1 MEMQFRQLERAIE
14 SQPMPPQFQDTKAW
28 IFCNDCNAKS
38 ALQILSSPT
47 FGPVSPGTNNSPPN
61 LEALDPRLIRRLH
74 SDSRGR
80 RTDLDTHLHRSGY
93 SVPAIPE
100 NADSQDQSRRSFQ
113 SQSPHYPGQRS
124 SEWRSSSSSNASNP
138 KETDDDEDYDDV
150 DFWGGDN
157 LNRRL
162 GASTLDED
170 ARTIET
176 SEEDEE
182 TDNDDQYSDNEDDED
197 YEDEMEVFG
206 HV

>member
-47 FGPVSPGTNNSPPN
+47 SGPASPGTINIPSN
-61 LEALDPRLIRRLH
+61 LEALNPRLTRRLR
-74 SDSRGR
+74 SNSRGR
-80 RTDLDTHLHRSGY
+80 RTESNTYLHRFGY

-100 NADSQDQSRRSFQ
+100 NAGSHNRSRRSFQ

-124 SEWRSSSSSNASNP
+124 ADWRSSISSDGSDSR
-138 KETDDDEDYDDV
+138 ETDDDEDYDDV
-150 DFWGGDN
+150 DFWGGDD
-157 LNRRL
+157 LNGRL
-162 GASTLDED
+162 GALALDED

-182 TDNDDQYSDNEDDED
+182 TDNDDQDSDNEDDED
-197 YEDEMEVFG
+197 YEDYEDEME
-206 HV
+206 